1 MLKYLLFIL
10 LISFNSLSAMDKKI
24 PYHHVYENGKLVGFR
39 NLPADVPSWGKKKW
53 SWSKFSKLKKEI
65 NTYVPSEHLL
75 TKEEILESIEK
86 TKNVESIQWL
96 GHNSWLL
103 RNINGKNIL
112 FDPVCGETIG
122 PMSLFGSKR
131 YTPVPLQISELP
143 QIDILIISHHH
154 FDSRDFYTLN
164 NLPNKKNIEA
174 FVPLRSQNFYK
185 SLGYKRINELD
196 WDESKKIDGLTISSQ
211 VAYHWSKTSLLKRND
226 TLWSSY
232 LLEWD
237 NNKKI
242 WLGGDS
248 GYIKKI
254 FDDVGKK
261 IGDVSLAIL
270 GIGAY
275 DFKKLGFDKT
285 YMHTS
290 PSEALQMGKSI
301 NAKKVIGSHFLTFV
315 ISLEPVLDPIR
326 IFKENAEKF
335 GYKFGESAIIFKIGE
350 VQKLEDLIN

>member
-1 MLKYLLFIL
+1 MLKYFLFIL
-10 LISFNSLSAMDKKI
+10 LFFSFNSLSAMEK
-24 PYHHVYENGKLVGFR
+24 PYHHIYENGKLVGFR
-39 NLPADVPSWGKKKW
+39 NLPADVPSWGKRKW
-53 SWSKFSKLKKEI
+53 PWSKWSKLKKEI
-65 NTYVPSEHLL
+65 NTYVPSEYIL
-75 TKEEILESIEK
+75 TKEEILNSIEK
-86 TKNVESIQWL
+86 TKNEPTIQWL

-103 RNINGKNIL
+103 RNIDGKNIL

-131 YTPVPLQISELP
+131 YTPVPLQIGELP

-154 FDSRDFYTLN
+154 FDHRDAYTLR

-174 FVPLRSQNFYK
+174 FVPLRSRNYYK
-185 SLGYKRINELD
+185 SFGYTQINELD
-196 WDESKKIDGLTISSQ
+196 WDESKKIDGLTISSR

-237 NNKKI
+237 NNKKVC
-242 WLGGDS
+242 LGGDS

-275 DFKKLGFDKT
+275 DFKRLGFDKS

-301 NAKKVIGSHFLTFV
+301 NAKKVIGSHFLAFV
-315 ISLEPVLDPIR
+315 VSLEPVLEPIR
-326 IFKENAEKF
+326 LFKESASKY
-335 GYKFGESAIIFKIGE
+335 GYKKEDAIIFKIGE
-350 VQKLEDLIN
+350 VKKLEDLIN

>member
-1 MLKYLLFIL
+1 
-10 LISFNSLSAMDKKI
+10 
-24 PYHHVYENGKLVGFR
+24 
-39 NLPADVPSWGKKKW
+39 
-53 SWSKFSKLKKEI
+53 
-65 NTYVPSEHLL
+65 
-75 TKEEILESIEK
+75 
-86 TKNVESIQWL
+86 
-96 GHNSWLL
+96 
-103 RNINGKNIL
+103 
-112 FDPVCGETIG
+112 
-122 PMSLFGSKR
+122 MSLFGSKR
-131 YTPVPLQISELP
+131 YTPVPLQIGELP

-154 FDSRDFYTLN
+154 FDHRDAYTLR

-174 FVPLRSQNFYK
+174 FVPLRSRNYYK
-185 SLGYKRINELD
+185 SFGYTQINELD
-196 WDESKKIDGLTISSQ
+196 WDESKKIDGLTISSR

-237 NNKKI
+237 NNKKV

-275 DFKKLGFDKT
+275 DFKRLGFDKS

-301 NAKKVIGSHFLTFV
+301 NAKKVIGSHFLAFV
-315 ISLEPVLDPIR
+315 VSLEPVLEPIR
-326 IFKENAEKF
+326 LFKESASKY
-335 GYKFGESAIIFKIGE
+335 GYKKEDAIIFKIGE
-350 VQKLEDLIN
+350 VKKLEDLIN